1 MKDLNQWASEK
12 FWRAAVIGFIT
23 TVVSHAAVAL
33 LIVPHAMYSGGTT
46 GLSQLIRTILITYTP
61 LEMGR
66 YDFAG
71 IINFLISAPFGFLVW
86 KKIGGTFVKHSM
98 LNLVI
103 GSITLSVIPIPEVPP
118 VADPLLSAVLAGVIV
133 GYTQGKMLSYG
144 SCPAGGASFVG
155 LLLSNRNRN
164 IKVGQVSTFI
174 SAFVYIVSA
183 VLFDLNLAV
192 ISMVYIFVATNLQ
205 DAFHDQTQT
214 CGALIFCKSDPSV
227 LIRYI
232 VEDLKR
238 DTTYWDATGG
248 YTQEPTTILYVV
260 LTRAE
265 LLKLERF
272 AKEQGLQTFISIQNG
287 LKIQGQFSSH
297 L

>member
-1 MKDLNQWASEK
+1 MKDLKQWANEK
-12 FWRAAVIGFIT
+12 FWRAALIGFIT
-23 TVVSHAAVAL
+23 TVISHAAVAL
-33 LIVPHAMYSGGTT
+33 LIVPHSMYSGGTT

-61 LEMGR
+61 LKMGR

-71 IINFLISAPFGFLVW
+71 IINLLISAPFGLLVW
-86 KKIGGTFVKHSM
+86 RKIGGTFVKHSM
-98 LNLVI
+98 LNLLI

-118 VADPLLSAVLAGVIV
+118 VSDPLLSAVLAGVIV
-133 GYTQGKMLSYG
+133 GYTQGKMLSCG

-155 LLLSNRNRN
+155 LLLSHKNRN

-174 SAFVYIVSA
+174 SALVYIISA

-192 ISMVYIFVATNLQ
+192 ISMVYIFITTNIQ

-214 CGALIFCKSDPSV
+214 CGALLFCKEDPEV

-232 VEDLKR
+232 VEELKR
-238 DTTYWDATGG
+238 DTTHWNATGG
-248 YTQEPTTILYVV
+248 YTHQSTTVLYVV
-260 LTRAE
+260 LSRAE

-272 AKEQGLQTFISIQNG
+272 VKEQGLQAFISIQNG
-287 LKIQGQFSSH
+287 LKIEGQFSSH